1 MAEDVLTGDPG
12 NLFNR
17 LQEKYGLG
25 QDPLALDSPFFP
37 GAQRQYALETIRH
50 LAAFGDMAL
59 LVTGERG
66 SGKTRLL
73 AELVRAESERLKF
86 HRLTVSEIAT
96 EQSLAQA
103 LLRIAHHGLGAGRSS
118 RDAIFGFFKWT
129 ETATRKGQRI
139 VLLLDDADHMPAAVV
154 RALLAAHRA
163 ADCSQCAVP
172 VLAGADT
179 LIASLGIADAG
190 DNARQTVHQVH
201 LRPLTRDEVA
211 EYLAPR
217 IENSGG
223 EPSALLSSGR
233 LKQLHELSQ
242 GSFSRLKRTA
252 PAVWLGMAGHGQSA
266 PSRKAG
272 PGIKKLM
279 WPALAVVLLG
289 ASWLLVSWQYD
300 AMIASESEPAVPE
313 AEPMRQ
319 TVRLGPDS
327 EIWAD
332 LPKAAEE
339 EPAAETG
346 TNETAVEGAPLLS
359 DATVEDQSAGT
370 LGQREAAQAD
380 DEAPPTDFKA
390 PQEEPIADD
399 VGGAQMEEEV
409 LSDSADVGS
418 DENVLAEPDPTTS
431 VEESVT
437 DKPAAD
443 QDAMS
448 STSQA
453 PSGAS
458 SPPSAV
464 AESSA
469 PDESLAPVTPESG
482 REFDVISPERFRPVE
497 QLRMREGYT
506 AQYIA
511 GYEED
516 TATDFLAE
524 HPGVE
529 ELVYT
534 RSTRKGKP
542 WYVVIYG
549 GFASRDEADQAIGQ
563 LPQELAQRDVW
574 IRSFS
579 GL

>member
-1 MAEDVLTGDPG
+1 MAEDILTGDPG
-12 NLFNR
+12 TLFNR
-17 LQEKYGLG
+17 LQERYGLG
-25 QDPLALDSPFFP
+25 QDPLSMDSPFFP

-86 HRLTVSEIAT
+86 HRLAVSEVAT
-96 EQSLAQA
+96 EQGLADA
-103 LLRIAHHGLGAGRSS
+103 LLRIAHHGLGSGRSS
-118 RDAIFGFFKWT
+118 RDAIFGFFKWS

-154 RALLAAHRA
+154 HVLLAAHRA

-172 VLAGADT
+172 VLTGADT
-179 LIASLGIADAG
+179 LITSLGIVDVG
-190 DNARQTVHQVH
+190 DNVRQTVHQVH

-217 IENSGG
+217 IERSGG
-223 EPSALLSSGR
+223 DSSELLNSGR

-252 PAVWLGMAGHGQSA
+252 PAVWLGMAGHSQPQ

-272 PGIKKLM
+272 PGFKKLM
-279 WPALAVVLLG
+279 WPMLAVVLLG

-300 AMIASESEPAVPE
+300 AMVASETDVVPAV
-313 AEPMRQ
+313 EPVRQ

-327 EIWAD
+327 NIWAD
-332 LPKAAEE
+332 MSNTRDEPDEGRGVEAGAADTAQSP
-339 EPAAETG
+339 PA
-346 TNETAVEGAPLLS
+346 
-359 DATVEDQSAGT
+359 ATVEDQSIGALDTGAEQVDGEVPST
-370 LGQREAAQAD
+370 EVEAS
-380 DEAPPTDFKA
+380 K
-390 PQEEPIADD
+390 EEPATAEI
-399 VGGAQMEEEV
+399 GAVPTEDEGSSRPESV
-409 LSDSADVGS
+409 LPELDPTGSVDPSS
-418 DENVLAEPDPTTS
+418 DEGAAAE
-431 VEESVT
+431 
-437 DKPAAD
+437 
-443 QDAMS
+443 QDTLSFA
-448 STSQA
+448 QQ
-453 PSGAS
+453 AS
-458 SPPSAV
+458 SSEGSPSPEV
-464 AESSA
+464 AESAALVESAVSSA
-469 PDESLAPVTPESG
+469 PESEPG
-482 REFDVISPERFRPVE
+482 FDVANPGRFRPVE
-497 QLRMREGYT
+497 QLRTREGYT

-516 TATDFLAE
+516 TATDFLAQ
-524 HPGVE
+524 HPSVE

-549 GFASRDEADQAIGQ
+549 GFASRDEADRVIGQ